1 MKLSRILVVD
11 DEPQARRV
19 LRIAL
24 VAQGFEVNDARSGEE
39 ALEKL
44 HEESPDLILLDLKM
58 PGIGGLQAC
67 PGNTHL
73 FGGADHCSLRKEI
86 AAGPGGGIR
95 SWRRPVHHQTFR
107 HRRTSRLHPRRKS
120 PRQQRSFANSRIGR
134 REIHFETHEVE
145 RQDGVVHL
153 TAKEFKL
160 LYCLASH
167 PGEVLSHRRILQAV
181 WGPDYGDEVEYLRV
195 FINQLR
201 KKIESDPANPA
212 FILTDPS
219 AGYRLSI
226 SPRLVPAARNATRVR
241 AAPTKTRV
249 NPAIAGSS

>member
-1 MKLSRILVVD
+1 VKLSRILVVD

-67 PGNTHL
+67 REIRSSSEAPIIVVSGKKSRQDRAEA
-73 FGGADHCSLRKEI
+73 FEAGADQYITK
-86 AAGPGGGIR
+86 PFGIEELLACIHAVNRRASSVR
-95 SWRRPVHHQTFR
+95 SPTLV
-107 HRRTSRLHPRRKS
+107 LGDVK
-120 PRQQRSFANSRIGR
+120 
-134 REIHFETHEVE
+134 IHFETHEVE

-226 SPRLVPAARNATRVR
+226 PPRLGPAARNATSVN
-241 AAPTKTRV
+241 AAPTKKRV
-249 NPAIAGSS
+249 NPAVAGSS